1 MGFIARRLIKEN
13 LHGVQVLVNDTEN
26 NYFNVVE
33 LPTTLSQGR
42 HAFKIFGSEF
52 LKRNVPLKM
61 EILDSFGNTVY
72 ISPVDFVGEETP
84 PYLPYRFVTMEVYK
98 PPVNREGIAELT
110 ILGEIDPSAV
120 DFQIPSQF
128 QNSYNVK
135 FQQKLNLDLATIV
148 NTQPIRFYKAP
159 FVEASEIV
167 KARLVNTT
175 VTSSVRVFSSA
186 SATPRPDI
194 QDIPIV
200 VVTGS
205 QEQEDNEIP
214 QIANP
219 NKDIENFAENF
230 KYKTGLYGPMPSIVS
245 RRGGLPRFASKES
258 AAMSIQIPT
267 GGLTAK
273 MQGAAITIPEHT
285 TTVSFLDGENNL
297 SQSVVT
303 VPKFETTISNIVN
316 DDTFEIDEVP
326 VHNIPEPPPGF
337 VSADGTLPVQV
348 DDFSDVPISMSFEDV
363 VTTVLSS
370 SYQYNSYADLT
381 LKNLRTFSGDVYRV
395 KIHGKMQSQN
405 TGYSV
410 MADTVI
416 ESPELLRD
424 TNSPSGWLRT
434 GYFLNTSHLDSY
446 WSASSFDGNTKGANV
461 TASHTGSQYI
471 DSMYLSGSTYGLN
484 ETIVAETD
492 PNFTFTLQK
501 GVVYT
506 LSMLIKGKTTQKVFN
521 TAGKSSS
528 QGKLYFHLSGSNLNN
543 SKKLTTNTYVGAELT
558 EPDSDKTVF
567 LELEEDIA
575 GYQDFGRIEHTFTP
589 RFNLDRLRNTD
600 SKLQIRADS
609 GEWHVSDISLR
620 PAMDTG
626 FSPDEYNIILPVPV
640 SNRPDKL
647 DMFIEYFDINSNT
660 VENVTVKE
668 NIEIA
673 GAPLVI
679 DNDDNLLTG
688 SLFIGNLQGAGI
700 EMKGGS
706 AYMRSIGYEGFIS
719 ASVGGEGGFMIWSGS
734 VLPDSPDSYTGAGLE
749 IHDGTTGV
757 NESYF
762 KFRTKP
768 SVFDVK
774 TKTFFLGQTTTAFV
788 SGSNGNIEISSSNFH
803 VSGGIVSAS
812 AGHLGNWKI
821 DDGPLKGENITM
833 DAANSTIYKTDQGP
847 GSDSGAAFDRL
858 RDEYY
863 IDFSPEVENPD
874 NFYIKM
880 GPMFMVDK
888 DGILVASGA
897 VFHGSITASAGY
909 IGGFKIGSSSL
920 YYGSEET
927 PNFFISGSA
936 GGGTGVG
943 KTNLFISSSG
953 FQVNYYLIVYFYQ
966 FQIHQ

>member
-13 LHGVQVLVNDTEN
+13 LQDVQVLVNDTAN

-52 LKRNVPLKM
+52 LKKNVPLKM
-61 EILDSFGNTVY
+61 EIIDAFGNTVY
-72 ISPVDFVGEETP
+72 ISPVDFVGEEVP

-205 QEQEDNEIP
+205 QEQEDNVIP

-395 KIHGKMQSQN
+395 KIHGKMHQKC
-405 TGYSV
+405 
-410 MADTVI
+410 I
-416 ESPELLRD
+416 
-424 TNSPSGWLRT
+424 
-434 GYFLNTSHLDSY
+434 
-446 WSASSFDGNTKGANV
+446 K
-461 TASHTGSQYI
+461 
-471 DSMYLSGSTYGLN
+471 
-484 ETIVAETD
+484 IV
-492 PNFTFTLQK
+492 
-501 GVVYT
+501 
-506 LSMLIKGKTTQKVFN
+506 
-521 TAGKSSS
+521 
-528 QGKLYFHLSGSNLNN
+528 
-543 SKKLTTNTYVGAELT
+543 
-558 EPDSDKTVF
+558 
-567 LELEEDIA
+567 
-575 GYQDFGRIEHTFTP
+575 
-589 RFNLDRLRNTD
+589 
-600 SKLQIRADS
+600 
-609 GEWHVSDISLR
+609 
-620 PAMDTG
+620 
-626 FSPDEYNIILPVPV
+626 
-640 SNRPDKL
+640 
-647 DMFIEYFDINSNT
+647 
-660 VENVTVKE
+660 
-668 NIEIA
+668 
-673 GAPLVI
+673 
-679 DNDDNLLTG
+679 
-688 SLFIGNLQGAGI
+688 
-700 EMKGGS
+700 
-706 AYMRSIGYEGFIS
+706 
-719 ASVGGEGGFMIWSGS
+719 
-734 VLPDSPDSYTGAGLE
+734 
-749 IHDGTTGV
+749 
-757 NESYF
+757 
-762 KFRTKP
+762 
-768 SVFDVK
+768 
-774 TKTFFLGQTTTAFV
+774 
-788 SGSNGNIEISSSNFH
+788 
-803 VSGGIVSAS
+803 
-812 AGHLGNWKI
+812 
-821 DDGPLKGENITM
+821 
-833 DAANSTIYKTDQGP
+833 
-847 GSDSGAAFDRL
+847 
-858 RDEYY
+858 
-863 IDFSPEVENPD
+863 
-874 NFYIKM
+874 
-880 GPMFMVDK
+880 
-888 DGILVASGA
+888 
-897 VFHGSITASAGY
+897 
-909 IGGFKIGSSSL
+909 
-920 YYGSEET
+920 
-927 PNFFISGSA
+927 
-936 GGGTGVG
+936 
-943 KTNLFISSSG
+943 
-953 FQVNYYLIVYFYQ
+953 
-966 FQIHQ
+966 